1 MESIHDDIEAHD
13 SDQGGESSTPPVPL
27 PADRKP
33 LDWMDATLQWGTKA
47 EVGPHGLTLEALNV
61 GIYGVIPEESL
72 EMTRLPRGAYP
83 VEGVPRVDVF
93 SVNRRSEL
101 WADNAAALYEEAIQR
116 RWIGRT
122 DIPWDTLAPLPDD
135 VELAMCQLC
144 TELSQQASIEAEVL
158 GQWLHRMNYAYHEV
172 KSFLATEAYDSAR
185 HFEVFRLRA
194 LARNGAL
201 GLESPGYINR
211 RLLESRAGWPETA
224 LYLYLMRGTLTQL
237 IYRYGEAYAHDPAE
251 KLLFRLCIQDKAR
264 HMAYGTAFLKQSIR
278 EKGSSF
284 ALSLLRLM
292 SGVERDIAREMDDP
306 VLWEALAIIFGGGV
320 DNMDAGMVEVRR
332 LQQRYVQEYTAR
344 QKYVGIPKTDTDLHP
359 DLAAYLNP
367 DAAGGS

>member
-1 MESIHDDIEAHD
+1 MESTRDDIEAD
-13 SDQGGESSTPPVPL
+13 DCQVEEETPAQVAPL
-27 PADRKP
+27 AADRKP
-33 LDWMDATLQWGTKA
+33 LDWMNATLQWGTKA
-47 EVGPHGLTLEALNV
+47 EVGPRGLTLEGINV
-61 GIYGVIPEESL
+61 GIYGEIPEESL
-72 EMTRLPRGAYP
+72 EMTRMPRGAYP

-116 RWIGRT
+116 RWAGRT
-122 DIPWDTLAPLPDD
+122 DIPWDSLAPLADD

-194 LARNGAL
+194 LARNGGL

-224 LYLYLMRGTLTQL
+224 LYLYLMRGTLTLL
-237 IYRYGEAYAHDPAE
+237 IYKYGEAYAHDPAE
-251 KLLFRLCIQDKAR
+251 KLFFRLCIQDKAR
-264 HMAYGTAFLKQSIR
+264 HMAYGTAFLKQSIA

-320 DNMDAGMVEVRR
+320 DEMDAGMTEVRR
-332 LQQRYVQEYTAR
+332 LQRRYIREYLAR
-344 QKYVGIPKTDTDLHP
+344 QKHVGIPKTEDDLHP
-359 DLAAYLNP
+359 DLAAYLDLP
-367 DAAGGS
+367 GSGGL

>member
-1 MESIHDDIEAHD
+1 MESTHEDIEAHNT
-13 SDQGGESSTPPVPL
+13 DQGRESSTPPVPL

-47 EVGPHGLTLEALNV
+47 EVGPRGLTLEALNV

-83 VEGVPRVDVF
+83 VEGIPRVDVF

-101 WADNAAALYEEAIQR
+101 WSDNAAALYEEAIQR

-122 DIPWDTLAPLPDD
+122 DIPWDNLAHLPDD

-185 HFEVFRLRA
+185 HFEVFRMRA

-211 RLLESRAGWPETA
+211 RLLESRAGWPETG
-224 LYLYLMRGTLTQL
+224 LYLYLMRGTLTQW

-264 HMAYGTAFLKQSIR
+264 HMAYGTAFLKQSVA

-292 SGVERDIAREMDDP
+292 SGVERDIAREMEDP

-320 DNMDAGMVEVRR
+320 DNMDAGMTQVRR

-344 QKYVGIPKTDTDLHP
+344 QQYVGIPKTEDDLHP
-359 DLAAYLNP
+359 DLAVYLNT
-367 DAAGGS
+367 DEAGGP